1 MKRSIIITAGGIGTR
16 MGETLPKQFL
26 LLKQRPVLIHTLEAF
41 YAFDPHAQLIITLP
55 REWQSYW
62 QELLE
67 KYNIEIAHQLV
78 DGGKE
83 RFHSIQNAL
92 QICVGMQ
99 IGIHDGVRPLV
110 SQATIKRCFD
120 GLDFAKAVVP
130 VLKPK
135 DSLRMGSEAQSE
147 SVDRSAYFL
156 VHTPQCFDAQTL
168 KAAYQQGYDP
178 KFTDDASVVEAQNIR
193 PLLVESNEENMKITT
208 PIDLKILHAL
218 FEK

>member
-16 MGETLPKQFL
+16 MGKTMPKQFL
-26 LLKQRPVLIHTLEAF
+26 LLNEKPVLIHTLEAF
-41 YAFDPHAQLIITLP
+41 FAFDPDAQLIITLP
-55 REWQSYW
+55 PEWQSYW

-67 KYNIEIAHQLV
+67 KYNVKVSHVLV

-92 QICVGMQ
+92 QICEGKQ

-135 DSLRMGSEAQSE
+135 DSLRMGSQAQSE

>member
-26 LLKQRPVLIHTLEAF
+26 LLEQKPVLIHTLEAF
-41 YAFDPHAQLIITLP
+41 HAFDPHAQLIITLP
-55 REWQSYW
+55 HEWQSYW
-62 QELLE
+62 HELLD

-83 RFHSIQNAL
+83 RFHSIHNAL
-92 QICVGMQ
+92 QVCDGKQ

-130 VLKPK
+130 VLKLK
-135 DSLRMGSEAQSE
+135 DSIRMGSESNSK
-147 SVDRSAYFL
+147 SVDRGAYFL

-168 KAAYQQGYDP
+168 KAAYQHGFDP
-178 KFTDDASVVEAQNIR
+178 KFTDDASVVEALNIM
-193 PLLVESNEENMKITT
+193 PLLVESNEENIKITT
-208 PIDLKILHAL
+208 PLDLKILHAL